1 MRAMLMKVASLAI
14 LSALISISLL
24 APKGWAQQTK
34 SSEMQLRVLED
45 REEIRQLLVDYG
57 RTLDQRDFKAFSKL
71 FSENA
76 EYVSGGS
83 EAIKGSAAI
92 ARFLEEVFRKNP
104 TGVRSPNFHLF
115 TNEIIHVNGDEAV
128 AISKGL
134 FVIPNQAN
142 VPEIAMLAT
151 YNDVL
156 VRDQNKWKFKR
167 RVVTGDIPAPNPKK

>member
-1 MRAMLMKVASLAI
+1 MCAKVLKVAVLAI
-14 LSALISISLL
+14 LSVLISISLL
-24 APKGWAQQTK
+24 VSKGWAQQTK
-34 SSEMQLRVLED
+34 SSEIRLRVLED

-57 RTLDQRDFKAFSKL
+57 RTLDQRDFKAFARL
-71 FSENA
+71 FFENA

-83 EAIKGSAAI
+83 DAIQGAAAI
-92 ARFLEEVFRKNP
+92 ARFLEEVFQKNP

-115 TNEIIHVNGDEAV
+115 ANEIIHVHGDEAV

-134 FVIPNQAN
+134 FVVPNKAN
-142 VPEIAMLAT
+142 GPEIVMIAS

-156 VRDQNKWKFKR
+156 VRDQGKWKFKR

>member
-1 MRAMLMKVASLAI
+1 MRAMLLKVASLAI
-14 LSALISISLL
+14 LSAAVSIFPLV
-24 APKGWAQQTK
+24 PKSWGQPTK
-34 SSEMQLRVLED
+34 SSEIRLRVLED

-57 RTLDQRDFKAFSKL
+57 RTLDQRDFKAFSRL

-83 EAIKGSAAI
+83 DAIKSAAAI
-92 ARFLEEVFRKNP
+92 ARFLEEVFQKNP

-115 TNEIIHVNGDEAV
+115 ANEIIHVNGDEAV

-134 FVIPNQAN
+134 FVVPNQAN
-142 VPEIAMLAT
+142 VPEIAMIAT

-156 VRDQNKWKFKR
+156 IRDQGKWKFKR
-167 RVVTGDIPAPNPKK
+167 RVVTGDIPAPK